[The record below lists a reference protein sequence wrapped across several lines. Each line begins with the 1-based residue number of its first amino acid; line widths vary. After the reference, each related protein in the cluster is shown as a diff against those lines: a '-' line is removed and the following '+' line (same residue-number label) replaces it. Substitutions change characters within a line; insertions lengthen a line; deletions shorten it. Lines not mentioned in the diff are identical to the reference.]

1 MQETLSTVGP
11 FTPEELMARFTEYVH
26 ARKLDELVAL
36 YESDAVFAPQPGVV
50 HVGTEA
56 IRSALAPMLGLSPRM
71 ETRIASVHVASDTA
85 LVVVD
90 WTLQG
95 VAPDG
100 GAVSQGGR
108 SADVLRR
115 QADGTWRVLI
125 DHP

>member
-1 MQETLSTVGP
+1 
-11 FTPEELMARFTEYVH
+11 MARFSEYVH
-26 ARKLDELVAL
+26 ARKLDELMAL
-36 YESDAVFAPQPGVV
+36 YEGGAVFAPQPGVV
-50 HVGTEA
+50 HVGTDA
-56 IRSALAPMLGLSPRM
+56 IRSALAQMLELAPRM
-71 ETRIASVHVASDTA
+71 QTRIASVHVAADTA

-100 GAVSQGGR
+100 SAVTQGGR

-115 QADGTWRVLI
+115 GADGAWRVLI